1 MKFICIVAL
10 DLIPSAK
17 FEGETYSA
25 LILNNDILIQSRAG
39 KF

>member
-17 FEGETYSA
+17 FEGET
-25 LILNNDILIQSRAG
+25 LILNNDILTHNRAG